1 MTTIQ
6 TFENSSFKVQYVCVD
21 GNPWFRGN
29 DVAKVLGYSRPRDA
43 IKDHVP
49 DKYKNTLENLMIA
62 SGSAKT
68 PLPDHNDKIAVFI
81 SEAGMY
87 KLVLKSK
94 AKNAEAFSD
103 WVCSEVLPAIRKKGT
118 YSLPGHYC
126 SNEITWPEVREKA
139 VGREDA
145 LHYRVIEYIRN
156 TYPDAETIAGL
167 GEHLQTKHQ
176 RMDGY
181 LKGYV
186 GGQPDIMVL
195 RGLPNGNQDVYS
207 IELKN
212 PNGTGKLSQKQ
223 VDYHEHLLSKC
234 HVQTLVSNSYEEVVI
249 ALHEHYK
256 EVFART
262 KTLAIVDM
270 QEEEYDFSTNSRPNY
285 WMAKL
290 KNKTAL
296 IRECDKRGVIIDNAM
311 TTLNAKIIEALVA
324 ADSKQFHRISK

>member
-1 MTTIQ
+1 M
-6 TFENSSFKVQYVCVD
+6 
-21 GNPWFRGN
+21 
-29 DVAKVLGYSRPRDA
+29 
-43 IKDHVP
+43 
-49 DKYKNTLENLMIA
+49 
-62 SGSAKT
+62 
-68 PLPDHNDKIAVFI
+68 LPDHNDKIAVFI

-87 KLVLKSK
+87 KLVFKSK

-195 RGLPNGNQDVYS
+195 RGLPNGNHDVYS

-212 PNGTGKLSQKQ
+212 PNGKGKLSQKQ

-262 KTLAIVDM
+262 KTLAIVDT

-285 WMAKL
+285 WMARL

-324 ADSKQFHRISK
+324 ADSKTFHK

>member
-6 TFENSSFKVQYVCVD
+6 TFQNSSFKVQCFCVD
-21 GNPWFRGN
+21 GAPWFKGL
-29 DVAKVLGYSRPRDA
+29 DIATVLGYTNSRKA
-43 IKDHVP
+43 IIDHVDED
-49 DKYKNTLENLMIA
+49 DKRKFEELQGRNETLRLDSNEKNTIFLNEPGLYSLMMR
-62 SGSAKT
+62 SKKPEAKT
-68 PLPDHNDKIAVFI
+68 FK
-81 SEAGMY
+81 
-87 KLVLKSK
+87 K
-94 AKNAEAFSD
+94 

-126 SNEITWPEVREKA
+126 SNEITWPDVHEKA

-212 PNGTGKLSQKQ
+212 PNGKGKLSQKQ

-234 HVQTLVSNSYEEVVI
+234 HVQTFVSNSYEEVVI

-262 KTLAIVDM
+262 KTLAIVDT

-324 ADSKQFHRISK
+324 ADSKTFHK

>member
-6 TFENSSFKVQYVCVD
+6 TFQNSSFKVQYVCVE

-29 DVAKVLGYSRPRDA
+29 DVAEILGYSRPRNA
-43 IKDHVP
+43 VKDHVP
-49 DKYKNTLENLMIA
+49 DKYKNTLENLMLA
-62 SGSAKT
+62 SGSTKT
-68 PLPDHNDKIAVFI
+68 MLPDHNDKIAVFI

-195 RGLPNGNQDVYS
+195 RGLPNGNHDVYS

-212 PNGTGKLSQKQ
+212 PNGKGKLSQKQ

-234 HVQTLVSNSYEEVVI
+234 HVQTFVSNSYEEVVI

-262 KTLAIVDM
+262 KTLAIVDT

-324 ADSKQFHRISK
+324 ADSKTFHK

>member
-1 MTTIQ
+1 MTAIQ
-6 TFENSSFKVQYVCVD
+6 TFQNSSFKVQCVCVS
-21 GNPWFRGN
+21 GEPWFKGR
-29 DVAKVLGYSRPRDA
+29 DIATVLGYADKTQA
-43 IKDHVP
+43 IRVNVDDDCKKKLVELGGVFD
-49 DKYKNTLENLMIA
+49 
-62 SGSAKT
+62 T
-68 PLPDHNDKIAVFI
+68 PLDSN
-81 SEAGMY
+81 
-87 KLVLKSK
+87 
-94 AKNAEAFSD
+94 AKNSIFINEVGLYSLILRSERPDAKVFRR

-212 PNGTGKLSQKQ
+212 PNGKGKLSQKQ

-234 HVQTLVSNSYEEVVI
+234 HVQTFVSNSYEEVVI

-262 KTLAIVDM
+262 KTLAIVDT

-285 WMAKL
+285 WMARL

-324 ADSKQFHRISK
+324 ADSKTFHK

>member
-6 TFENSSFKVQYVCVD
+6 TFQNSSFKVLCFCVD
-21 GNPWFRGN
+21 GAPWFKGL
-29 DVAKVLGYSRPRDA
+29 DIATVLGYTNSRKA
-43 IKDHVP
+43 IIDHVDED
-49 DKYKNTLENLMIA
+49 DKRKFEELQGRNETLRLDSNEKNTIFLNEPGLYSLMMR
-62 SGSAKT
+62 SKKPEAKT
-68 PLPDHNDKIAVFI
+68 FK
-81 SEAGMY
+81 
-87 KLVLKSK
+87 K
-94 AKNAEAFSD
+94 

-212 PNGTGKLSQKQ
+212 PNGKGKLSQKQ

-262 KTLAIVDM
+262 KTLAIVDT

-285 WMAKL
+285 WMARL

-324 ADSKQFHRISK
+324 ADSKTFHK

>member
-6 TFENSSFKVQYVCVD
+6 TFENFSFKVQYVCVD
-21 GNPWFRGN
+21 GNPWFRGK
-29 DVAKVLGYSRPRDA
+29 DVATILGYQNAKKA
-43 IKDHVP
+43 ILMHV
-49 DKYKNTLENLMIA
+49 DSKYKKKLVELGGPNLGPLDA
-62 SGSAKT
+62 NAK
-68 PLPDHNDKIAVFI
+68 NSIFI
-81 SEAGMY
+81 SEPGLYMLISRSD
-87 KLVLKSK
+87 KPE
-94 AKNAEAFSD
+94 AKVFTD
-103 WVCSEVLPAIRKKGT
+103 WVWSEVLPAIRKKGT

-212 PNGTGKLSQKQ
+212 PNGKGKLSQKQ

-262 KTLAIVDM
+262 KTLAIVDT
-270 QEEEYDFSTNSRPNY
+270 QEEEYDFSTNSRPSY
-285 WMAKL
+285 WMARL

-324 ADSKQFHRISK
+324 ADSKTFHK